1 MKILYFN
8 NFKYNIFNYPI
19 LNCYIILEF
28 LKILIYDI
36 IQYISYLEQ
45 FYGNYDNIDDL
56 FSKSY
61 LISVISLAFITFGL
75 TKT

>member
-1 MKILYFN
+1 M
-8 NFKYNIFNYPI
+8 FNYPI
-19 LNCYIILEF
+19 LNYYIILEF
-28 LKILIYDI
+28 LKILMYDI
-36 IQYISYLEQ
+36 IQYIYYLEQ
-45 FYGNYDNIDDL
+45 FYGNYDNIDNL